1 MEDVL
6 HMLRVRNTSFM
17 NISTASFL
25 SNYHLK
31 YNLNQFVV
39 LRVTN
44 SMYGFKL
51 LNLRKL
57 RMIQVVIEFA
67 FSDP

>member
-17 NISTASFL
+17 NMNIL
-25 SNYHLK
+25 SVFVQYHLK
-31 YNLNQFVV
+31 YKLNQIVV
-39 LRVTN
+39 PLVTN

-51 LNLRKL
+51 LNFGKL